1 MANEFRIRKGLIVS
15 GSSQFSGSVYIEPTQ
30 VPEDS
35 NEDTVL
41 VLKPD
46 GQI

>member
-15 GSSQFSGSVYIEPTQ
+15 GSSQLSGSLYIEPIQ
-30 VPEDS
+30 VPLDN

-46 GQI
+46 G